1 VKDSGRPGFVVFE
14 ICHDYGRPC
23 FPLPG
28 ETGLVSHQRAKRCSE
43 PYRHGKT
50 REKQALYDR
59 IMAILSD
66 EEGSKLH
73 RMGNKNLI
81 GRDEVAKIIDDIYR
95 KMHGAGASD
104 LASKNQNGPS
114 LNAIVRSDVIGDTV
128 IPESK
133 TCCPCGSS
141 MDSDTMIQCDETK
154 CGVWQ
159 HVRCV
164 IVPEKPV
171 ESVQPEIPL
180 QFYCDIC
187 RINRGDPFC
196 VTLAQPLLPTKLIT
210 TAMTVDGANPSQTV
224 EKTFELRRTD
234 RDLLHKQ
241 GYDLQ
246 VWCILLNDKVP
257 FRMHWP
263 QHADLRVNGIA
274 VRVTNRPAP
283 QLLGAN
289 GRDDGPGITACSR
302 EGTNRISLQAYDSR
316 PFVLG
321 VRIIRRRTVEQVLNL
336 IPNQSEGEPF
346 EEALSRVC
354 RCVGGGGSLENADD
368 SDNDL
373 EVVAESVTV
382 NLRCPMSG
390 TRIKVAGRFKPCIH
404 MGCFDL
410 ESFVELSQRTRKWQC
425 PICMENYSVDSIIID
440 PYFNCVTTFMKSYPE
455 DVTEVEVKPDAS
467 WRPKLEGDARLR
479 EHWHRP
485 DGSIIIVDGEVA
497 HQQGNLNQVKCEG
510 TSEGHMPLKIG
521 IKRNQDGYWELS
533 GAIPSSTANTVS
545 RKKRNVPPVS
555 NSATDTNG
563 DDEDPSVNQEG
574 SENIDLSANNG
585 SGFDSPFLGCNQTL
599 QTTAKHVGSELPK
612 NSEVIVLSD
621 SEEENADDVNIGS
634 STVSAFAGS
643 DTFGRGVSVPLN
655 SHEALQEASQIDC
668 NGIPFI
674 PPNSA
679 LPIGSFSEGI
689 PPQHSINSPLGFIG
703 ASSAE
708 FSEFNLSNWAP
719 HTQNAAFRF
728 FGTNTDVS
736 DSSQC
741 APVVRPTPVN
751 RYGLLA
757 TQQQEN
763 TRVGP
768 TIPDF
773 SRSLDSSLCSL
784 NTERNG
790 DLNNSPRVDALD
802 APIQFFPPPQPAQAS
817 VQTDYREPVIPCDD
831 VHWIS
836 LSLGSSNNLGKTSF
850 KEPAA
855 AARSRQQSAP
865 EGDGLHSLATASVLL
880 NMSDN
885 RTDGASGDN
894 QGSDSPLRH
903 QRVRSTRPRLYL
915 SVDSD
920 SE

>member
-1 VKDSGRPGFVVFE
+1 MDN
-14 ICHDYGRPC
+14 I
-23 FPLPG
+23 
-28 ETGLVSHQRAKRCSE
+28 VSHC
-43 PYRHGKT
+43 
-50 REKQALYDR
+50 REKLALFRLKELKDVLSR
-59 IMAILSD
+59 IGMAKQGKKQVLVERILAMLSD

-95 KMHGAGASD
+95 KMHGPGASD
-104 LASKNQNGPS
+104 LASKSRNGPS
-114 LNAIVRSDVIGDTV
+114 VNAIVRSDVIGDSV

-141 MDSDTMIQCDETK
+141 MDSGKMIRCVE
-154 CGVWQ
+154 CGVRQ
-159 HVRCV
+159 HERCV
-164 IVPEKPV
+164 IVPENPV
-171 ESVQPEIPL
+171 ESVPPESPV

-187 RINRGDPFC
+187 RINHGDPFC

-210 TAMTVDGANPSQTV
+210 TPMTVDGTNPLQTV
-224 EKTFELRRTD
+224 EKTFVLRRQDTV
-234 RDLLHKQ
+234 LLHKP
-241 GYDLQ
+241 GHDLQ
-246 VWCILLNDKVP
+246 VWCLLLNDKVP

-263 QHADLRVNGIA
+263 QHADLRVNGVA
-274 VRVTNRPAP
+274 VQVTNRPGP

-289 GRDDGPGITACSR
+289 GRDDGPVITVR
-302 EGTNRISLQAYDSR
+302 NTDGTYRISLQARDSR

-321 VRIIRRRTVEQVLNL
+321 VRIIQRQTVEQVLNL

-346 EEALSRVC
+346 EKALARVC

-390 TRIKVAGRFKPCIH
+390 TRIKIAGRFKPCIH

-425 PICMENYSVDSIIID
+425 PICMKNYSVDNIIID
-440 PYFNCVTTFMKSYPE
+440 PYFNLITTFMKNYPE
-455 DVTEVEVKPDAS
+455 DVAEVEVKPDAS
-467 WRPKLEGDARLR
+467 WRPKLEGDAKHR

-485 DGSIIIVDGEVA
+485 DGSIIIVDGEVT
-497 HQQGNLNQVKCEG
+497 HQQGILNQVKCEG

-521 IKRNQDGYWELS
+521 FKRNRDGYWELS
-533 GAIPSSTANTVS
+533 GAIPSSTANTMS
-545 RKKRNVPPVS
+545 RKKRNVKMVPPVS

-574 SENIDLSANNG
+574 SENLDFSANDA
-585 SGFDSPFLGCNQTL
+585 GFDSPFLGCNQTL
-599 QTTAKHVGSELPK
+599 QTTANHVGTELAK

-621 SEEENADDVNIGS
+621 SEEENPDDVNIGS

-643 DTFGRGVSVPLN
+643 DTFGQGISVPLN

-674 PPNSA
+674 PPNSGP
-679 LPIGSFSEGI
+679 PIGSFSEVI
-689 PPQHSINSPLGFIG
+689 PPQHNINSPLGFIG
-703 ASSAE
+703 ASSGE
-708 FSEFNLSNWAP
+708 FSEFNLNWSTHP
-719 HTQNAAFRF
+719 QNAPFRF

-741 APVVRPTPVN
+741 ASVVRPTPVN

-768 TIPDF
+768 TIPDY
-773 SRSLDSSLCSL
+773 SRSLDSSLC
-784 NTERNG
+784 
-790 DLNNSPRVDALD
+790 NSPRVDAVD
-802 APIQFFPPPQPAQAS
+802 APIQFFPPSQPAQAS
-817 VQTDYREPVIPCDD
+817 VQTDYREPAITCDD

-850 KEPAA
+850 KEPVA

-865 EGDGLHSLATASVLL
+865 EGDGLQSLATASVLMK
-880 NMSDN
+880 MSDN
-885 RTDGASGDN
+885 RIDGASGDN

-903 QRVRSTRPRLYL
+903 QRVRSVRPRLYL

-920 SE
+920 SD

>member
-1 VKDSGRPGFVVFE
+1 MDN
-14 ICHDYGRPC
+14 
-23 FPLPG
+23 
-28 ETGLVSHQRAKRCSE
+28 LVSGCQEKLAFFRIKELKDVLSRIGMAKQ
-43 PYRHGKT
+43 GK
-50 REKQALYDR
+50 KQALHER

-95 KMHGAGASD
+95 KLHGLGASD
-104 LASKNQNGPS
+104 LASKNRNSPN
-114 LNAIVRSDVIGDTV
+114 LNAIVRSDVIKDSV

-133 TCCPCGSS
+133 TRCPCGSS
-141 MDSDTMIQCDETK
+141 MDSDTMIQCDEGK

-164 IVPEKPV
+164 IIPEKPI
-171 ESVQPEIPL
+171 EGVQPEIPT

-187 RINRGDPFC
+187 RINHGDPFC
-196 VTLAQPLLPTKLIT
+196 VTLGQPLLPTKLIT
-210 TAMTVDGANPSQTV
+210 TAMTVDGTNPSQTV
-224 EKTFELRRTD
+224 EKTFELKRTD
-234 RDLLHKQ
+234 RDLLQKSQ
-241 GYDLQ
+241 YDLQ

-274 VRVTNRPAP
+274 VRVTNRPGA

-289 GRDDGPGITACSR
+289 GRDDGPGITACIR
-302 EGTNRISLQAYDSR
+302 EGTNRISLQANDSR

-321 VRIIRRRTVEQVLNL
+321 VRIIRRQTVEQVLSL

-346 EEALSRVC
+346 GKALARVC
-354 RCVGGGGSLENADD
+354 RCVGGGGSLGNADD

-410 ESFVELSQRTRKWQC
+410 ESFVELCQRTRKWQC
-425 PICMENYSVDSIIID
+425 PICMENYSVDLIIID
-440 PYFNCVTTFMKSYPE
+440 PYFNRVTTFMKSYPE

-485 DGSIIIVDGEVA
+485 DGSIIIVDGEVTR
-497 HQQGNLNQVKCEG
+497 QQGHLNQVKCEG
-510 TSEGHMPLKIG
+510 ISEGPMPLKIG
-521 IKRNQDGYWELS
+521 IKRNRDGLWELS

-545 RKKRNVPPVS
+545 RKQRNVKIVPAVS

-574 SENIDLSANNG
+574 SENLDFSANNNA
-585 SGFDSPFLGCNQTL
+585 GFDSPLLGCNQTL
-599 QTTAKHVGSELPK
+599 QTTATHVSSEVPK

-643 DTFGRGVSVPLN
+643 DTFGQGVSVPLS
-655 SHEALQEASQIDC
+655 SHEALQEASQIGC

-674 PPNSA
+674 PQSSP
-679 LPIGSFSEGI
+679 PIGSFSEVI
-689 PPQHSINSPLGFIG
+689 PPHHSINSPPGFIG
-703 ASSAE
+703 ASSGD
-708 FSEFNLSNWAP
+708 FNEFNLSNWSTHP
-719 HTQNAAFRF
+719 QNAPFHF

-741 APVVRPTPVN
+741 ASVVRPTPVN

-757 TQQQEN
+757 TQHQEN
-763 TRVGP
+763 ARAGP
-768 TIPDF
+768 TIPDY
-773 SRSLDSSLCSL
+773 SRSLDSSFCSI

-802 APIQFFPPPQPAQAS
+802 APIQFFPPPQAAQAS
-817 VQTDYREPVIPCDD
+817 VQTDYREPVITCDD
-831 VHWIS
+831 AHWIS
-836 LSLGSSNNLGKTSF
+836 LSLGGNSNLGKTSF

-855 AARSRQQSAP
+855 AAAHSRQQSEP
-865 EGDGLHSLATASVLL
+865 DGDGLNSLATASVLL

-894 QGSDSPLRH
+894 QGSDSPLGH

-920 SE
+920 SD

>member
-1 VKDSGRPGFVVFE
+1 
-14 ICHDYGRPC
+14 
-23 FPLPG
+23 
-28 ETGLVSHQRAKRCSE
+28 
-43 PYRHGKT
+43 
-50 REKQALYDR
+50 
-59 IMAILSD
+59 
-66 EEGSKLH
+66 
-73 RMGNKNLI
+73 
-81 GRDEVAKIIDDIYR
+81 
-95 KMHGAGASD
+95 
-104 LASKNQNGPS
+104 
-114 LNAIVRSDVIGDTV
+114 
-128 IPESK
+128 
-133 TCCPCGSS
+133 
-141 MDSDTMIQCDETK
+141 
-154 CGVWQ
+154 
-159 HVRCV
+159 
-164 IVPEKPV
+164 
-171 ESVQPEIPL
+171 
-180 QFYCDIC
+180 
-187 RINRGDPFC
+187 
-196 VTLAQPLLPTKLIT
+196 
-210 TAMTVDGANPSQTV
+210 MTVDGANPSQTV